1 PILHFGRPQ
10 KKTSPGGRAPGAED
24 VRDGTLNA
32 LRWQSGIS
40 VKLLTFT
47 AAALILSFLT
57 MTMRSPSRRRSPAS
71 PLQNIGYIT
80 ASSLL
85 TKRKCQN
92 PLETFSLYVK
102 YLINSIPRL
111 SGSS

>member
-1 PILHFGRPQ
+1 MPTCPREACILPSIHSLSTASSQGKSKKTSLQARVSILRKRKRIRPILHFGRPQ

-47 AAALILSFLT
+47 AAALILSFL
-57 MTMRSPSRRRSPAS
+57 
-71 PLQNIGYIT
+71 
-80 ASSLL
+80 
-85 TKRKCQN
+85 
-92 PLETFSLYVK
+92 
-102 YLINSIPRL
+102 
-111 SGSS
+111 